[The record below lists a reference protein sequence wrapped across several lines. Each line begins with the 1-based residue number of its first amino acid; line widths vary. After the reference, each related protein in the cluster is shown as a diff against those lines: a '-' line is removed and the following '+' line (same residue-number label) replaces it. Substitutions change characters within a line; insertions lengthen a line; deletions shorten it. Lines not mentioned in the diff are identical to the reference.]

1 MHLRDRI
8 SLFHLAAFGDWHIVA
23 EMDASRSFVAVDSY
37 RKAAS
42 SDAPAAWNYKGLTI
56 HADPRLHEHVAELV
70 RAALPLGAS
79 VLDLAA
85 GSGAM
90 CLRLKDIGMRPTGT
104 DLVAEN
110 FRLHGD
116 VDFVTANLNDA
127 IPASL
132 RQGFDC
138 VIATELIE
146 HLENP
151 RHLIRQCHELLKPGG
166 LLIISSPNTSSSISL
181 AQFVRTGEFRW
192 FTPLQYG
199 NDGHIMPILLP
210 VLRYALEECSFANIQ
225 IHSIAPLRFAGLNWW
240 KMRLLAW
247 LLRRVIARP
256 LLEGDF
262 LIAQATRPR

>member
-1 MHLRDRI
+1 
-8 SLFHLAAFGDWHIVA
+8 
-23 EMDASRSFVAVDSY
+23 MDASRSFVVIDSY
-37 RKAAS
+37 RKAANT
-42 SDAPAAWNYKGLTI
+42 DATAAWNYKGLTI
-56 HADPRLHEHVAELV
+56 HADPRVHEHVAEMV
-70 RAALPLGAS
+70 RASLPQGAA

-104 DLVAEN
+104 DLVPEN
-110 FRLHGD
+110 FRLHGE
-116 VDFVTANLNDA
+116 VDFVTANLNDEL
-127 IPASL
+127 PVTL

-151 RHLIRQCHELLKPGG
+151 RHLIRQCHDLLKPGG
-166 LLIISSPNTSSSISL
+166 LLILSSPNTASSISL

-192 FTPLQYG
+192 FTPLQYT
-199 NDGHIMPILLP
+199 NDGHIMPILP
-210 VLRYALEECSFANIQ
+210 QVLRYALEECGLTNIQ
-225 IHSIAPLRFAGLNWW
+225 IHSIAPLRFRGLGWW

-247 LLRRVIARP
+247 LLRRMIARP

-262 LIAQATRPR
+262 LIAQAARPR

>member
-1 MHLRDRI
+1 
-8 SLFHLAAFGDWHIVA
+8 
-23 EMDASRSFVAVDSY
+23 MDASPSFVAVDSY
-37 RKAAS
+37 RKAA
-42 SDAPAAWNYKGLTI
+42 DTEAIAAWNYKGLTI
-56 HADPRLHEHVAELV
+56 HADPRLHEHVGAIV
-70 RAALPLGAS
+70 KAALPQGAS

-90 CLRLKDIGMRPTGT
+90 CLRLKDLGMRPTGT

-110 FRLHGD
+110 FRLHGE

-127 IPASL
+127 LPDSL

-138 VIATELIE
+138 VTATELIE

-151 RHLIRQCHELLKPGG
+151 RHLIRQCHDLLKPGG
-166 LLIISSPNTSSSISL
+166 LLIISTPNTASSISL

-192 FTPLQYG
+192 FTPLQYE
-199 NDGHIMPILLP
+199 NDGHITPIIP
-210 VLRYALEECSFANIQ
+210 QVLRHALEESRFTDIR
-225 IHSIAPLRFAGLNWW
+225 IDSIAPLAFKGLGWW

-247 LLRRVIARP
+247 VLRQAISRP

-262 LIAQATRPR
+262 LIAQARRPL

>member
-1 MHLRDRI
+1 M
-8 SLFHLAAFGDWHIVA
+8 AGFGDRHILLA
-23 EMDASRSFVAVDSY
+23 MGASRSFVVVDSY

-42 SDAPAAWNYKGLTI
+42 TDAAAAWNYKGLTI
-56 HADPRLHEHVAELV
+56 HADPRVHEHVAEIV
-70 RAALPLGAS
+70 RAALPQGAS

-104 DLVAEN
+104 DLVREN
-110 FRLHGD
+110 FRLHD
-116 VDFVTANLNDA
+116 EVDFVTTNLNDEL
-127 IPASL
+127 PAQL

-138 VIATELIE
+138 VVATELIE

-151 RHLIRQCHELLKPGG
+151 RHLIRQCYDLLNPGG
-166 LLIISSPNTSSSISL
+166 LLILSSPNTASSISL

-192 FTPLQYG
+192 FTPLQYD

-210 VLRYALEECSFANIQ
+210 VLRYALGECGFAAIR
-225 IHSIAPLRFAGLNWW
+225 IESIAPLHFRGLTWW

-247 LLRRVIARP
+247 VLRHAIARP

-262 LIAQATRPR
+262 LIAQARRPR

>member
-1 MHLRDRI
+1 
-8 SLFHLAAFGDWHIVA
+8 LAAFRDWHILSP
-23 EMDASRSFVAVDSY
+23 MDASRSFVVTDSY
-37 RKAAS
+37 RKAANM
-42 SDAPAAWNYKGLTI
+42 AATAAWNYKGLTI
-56 HADPRLHEHVAELV
+56 HADPRVHEHVGEIV
-70 RAALPLGAS
+70 RSALPQGAS

-104 DLVAEN
+104 DLVTEN
-110 FRLHGD
+110 FRLHGE
-116 VDFVTANLNDA
+116 VDFVTANLNDEL
-127 IPASL
+127 PATL

-151 RHLIRQCHELLKPGG
+151 RHLIRQCHDLLKPGG
-166 LLIISSPNTSSSISL
+166 LLIVSTPNTASSISL
-181 AQFVRTGEFRW
+181 AQFIRTGEFRW
-192 FTPLQYG
+192 FTPAQYG

-210 VLRYALEECSFANIQ
+210 VLRYALDESGFGDIR
-225 IHSIAPLRFAGLNWW
+225 IDSIAPLKFSGLGWW

-247 LLRRVIARP
+247 MLRGAIGRP

-262 LIAQATRPR
+262 LIAQARRAS